1 MKSAEGFFL
10 AFFVLGYY
18 TLLTKRFEILRSII
32 FIKNSPLAKYLHFYY
47 KRKDY
52 FYMEEQYYTS
62 IADLQARPIP
72 PGFDTVSGPL
82 PCNLC
87 NDLMFRIVFE
97 VNQEALKALLC
108 SLLHLKTDDILEMEI
123 RNPIRLGK
131 RVADKKYIYDIYLLL
146 NNQQKIH
153 LELQVVQQSFWTDRS
168 LCYLCRDFGNLNAGD
183 TYDQVKPLVQIDI
196 LDFDLYEG
204 AEEFYSVYHLA
215 HDKTGRIYSSKLA
228 LHVLQLNK
236 EEHATEEDKLY
247 QIDYWTRLFKAT
259 TWEELKMLAQE
270 HEILQSTVETIYRV
284 NADDYTREEI
294 RAREDELRV
303 QRTIENELKENQKK
317 ISEQRKQL
325 LEQSRRLDEQWEQLA
340 TQSEQLATQSEQ
352 LASQSEQLA
361 TQSEQLATQSEQL
374 AAKEAYIAELEAKL
388 KALQK

>member
-1 MKSAEGFFL
+1 MK
-10 AFFVLGYY
+10 
-18 TLLTKRFEILRSII
+18 
-32 FIKNSPLAKYLHFYY
+32 
-47 KRKDY
+47 
-52 FYMEEQYYTS
+52 EQQYTS
-62 IADLQARPIP
+62 ITDLRTRPLP

-108 SLLHLKTDDILEMEI
+108 SLLHLKAEDILEMEI
-123 RNPIRLGK
+123 KNPIRLGK
-131 RVADKKYIYDIYLLL
+131 RIADKKYIYDIYLLL

-247 QIDYWTRLFKAT
+247 QIDYWARLFKAT

-270 HEILQSTVETIYRV
+270 QEILQSTVETIYCV
-284 NADDYTREEI
+284 SADDYTREEI
-294 RAREDELRV
+294 RAREDEIRI
-303 QRTIENELKENQKK
+303 QRTIENELKSNKEK
-317 ISEQRKQL
+317 IAEQRKQL
-325 LEQSRRLDEQWEQLA
+325 LEQSKQITEK
-340 TQSEQLATQSEQ
+340 SEQIAEQ
-352 LASQSEQLA
+352 GKQIVEQDK
-361 TQSEQLATQSEQL
+361 QIVEQNKQL
-374 AAKEAYIAELEAKL
+374 AAKDAYIAELEARL
-388 KALQK
+388 KAQK